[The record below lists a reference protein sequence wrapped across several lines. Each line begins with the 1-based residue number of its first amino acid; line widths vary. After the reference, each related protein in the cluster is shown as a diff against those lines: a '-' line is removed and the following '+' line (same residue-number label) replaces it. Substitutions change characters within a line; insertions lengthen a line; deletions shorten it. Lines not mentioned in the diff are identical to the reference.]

1 MKKAI
6 RTTTY
11 LLLVCAL
18 ALATTATA
26 GNSKTG
32 TTAFPFL
39 KINPGARAVAMGGAF
54 TGLADDEMAAYYN
67 PAGLAQLEGKRF
79 IAEYQSYIADI
90 NSGMVG
96 IVLPNSADR
105 ALAIHISYLNYGD
118 FVQTDELGN
127 ITGEFGG
134 SDMLFGVSYAMRIKP
149 TILVGATGKFIYESL
164 QDYSATGAAVDLGA
178 KYVSDRDR
186 YHLGVMVQNLGAQLS
201 SLGEEKDALP
211 LTFRAG
217 GAIRP
222 RGLAIVTSLDIA
234 VPIDNDPFVAV
245 GAELYKFDPVF
256 IRMGWNSFGSNYKA
270 ANSDDNWAGL
280 SLGFGIDLWTT
291 QLSYAFTPAADL
303 GEMHRITWQ
312 GRFK

>member
-1 MKKAI
+1 MKKAFS
-6 RTTTY
+6 TTTY
-11 LLLVCAL
+11 LILIAVVAF
-18 ALATTATA
+18 TTTYA

-54 TGLADDEMAAYYN
+54 TGLANDEMAAYYN
-67 PAGLAQLEGKRF
+67 PAGLAALEGKRF

-96 IVLPNSADR
+96 VVLPLANSR
-105 ALAIHISYLNYGD
+105 AVAFHISYLNYGD
-118 FVQTDELGN
+118 FIETDELGN

-134 SDMLFGVSYAMRIKP
+134 SDMLFGVSYAFHVKP
-149 TILVGATGKFIYESL
+149 TILIGATGKFIYESL
-164 QDYSATGAAVDLGA
+164 QDYSASGAAIDLGA
-178 KYVSDRDR
+178 KYVSDRNR
-186 YHLGVMVQNLGAQLS
+186 YHAGIMVQNIGAQLS

-217 GAIRP
+217 GAYLP
-222 RGLAIVTSLDIA
+222 RGVDLVTSLD
-234 VPIDNDPFVAV
+234 VGLPVDNDPFVAV
-245 GAELYKFDPVF
+245 GVEYFKFDPVYL
-256 IRMGWNSFGSNYKA
+256 RLGWNSFGTNYRA
-270 ANSDDNWAGL
+270 ANSDDNIAGL
-280 SLGFGIDLWTT
+280 SVGFGLDLWNT

>member
-1 MKKAI
+1 MKKAV

-11 LLLVCAL
+11 LLLVSIL
-18 ALATTATA
+18 AFASVGQAA
-26 GNSKTG
+26 NSKTG

-54 TGLADDEMAAYYN
+54 TGLANDEMAAYYN
-67 PAGLAQLEGKRF
+67 PAGLAALEGKRF

-96 IVLPNSADR
+96 VVLPVSYDR
-105 ALAIHISYLNYGD
+105 AFAFHISYLNYGD
-118 FVQTDELGN
+118 FIQTDQAGN

-134 SDMLFGVSYAMRIKP
+134 SDMLFGVSYSMRIKP
-149 TILVGATGKFIYESL
+149 TILIGATGKFIYESI
-164 QDYSATGAAVDLGA
+164 QDYSASGAALDLGA
-178 KYVSDRDR
+178 KYISDRDR
-186 YHLGVMVQNLGAQLS
+186 YHAGFMIQNLGTQLS

-217 GAIRP
+217 GAFYP
-222 RGLAIVTSLDIA
+222 RGYAMVVSLDIVA
-234 VPIDNDPFVAV
+234 PIDNDPFIAI
-245 GAELYKFDPVF
+245 GTESFKFNPVYL
-256 IRMGWNSFGSNYKA
+256 RLGWNSFGTNYKA
-270 ANSDDNWAGL
+270 ETSDDNWAGL
-280 SLGFGIDLWTT
+280 SVGFGIDLWTT